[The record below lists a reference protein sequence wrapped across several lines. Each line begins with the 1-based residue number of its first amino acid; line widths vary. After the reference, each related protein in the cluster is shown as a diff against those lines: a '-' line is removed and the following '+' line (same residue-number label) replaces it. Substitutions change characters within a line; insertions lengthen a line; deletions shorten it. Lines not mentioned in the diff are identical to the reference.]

1 MKNGCPLFTA
11 LFIDGSGGNV
21 TIVVCRAVGDGW
33 LADRLP
39 VWMGHKGCGSGA
51 ASLARPGCGFG
62 KAVAFP
68 KRGREVGQPA
78 ALPSANLRRLR
89 RHRRATNGR
98 RLIVQ

>member
-39 VWMGHKGCGSGA
+39 VWMGHKGCGSGQR
-51 ASLARPGCGFG
+51 SGARPTTLSPIYTSG
-62 KAVAFP
+62 P
-68 KRGREVGQPA
+68 LPNHQPQ
-78 ALPSANLRRLR
+78 LPDILK
-89 RHRRATNGR
+89 
-98 RLIVQ
+98 

>member
-1 MKNGCPLFTA
+1 MNGA
-11 LFIDGSGGNV
+11 
-21 TIVVCRAVGDGW
+21 
-33 LADRLP
+33 
-39 VWMGHKGCGSGA
+39 KGCGSGA

>member
-39 VWMGHKGCGSGA
+39 VWMGLRVVGRASEA
-51 ASLARPGCGFG
+51 APDLQPLAPSIR
-62 KAVAFP
+62 VARYP
-68 KRGREVGQPA
+68 TTSPNS
-78 ALPSANLRRLR
+78 P
-89 RHRRATNGR
+89 
-98 RLIVQ
+98 IY